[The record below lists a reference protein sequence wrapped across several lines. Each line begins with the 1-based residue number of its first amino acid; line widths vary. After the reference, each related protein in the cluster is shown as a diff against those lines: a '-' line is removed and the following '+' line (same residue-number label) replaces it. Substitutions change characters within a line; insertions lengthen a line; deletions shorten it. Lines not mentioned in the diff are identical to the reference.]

1 MTTFRAVHTSGRRL
15 SLTLAAS
22 ALALGLA
29 ACGSQSA
36 TTTTAAAGG
45 GAAPAALTGTAT
57 PTASALAG
65 KAVDAKALATAI
77 AKASAAKKYV
87 HVSGNAGGQSVT
99 GSVAYVDDTVRT
111 HVKVGADT
119 EVITIGK
126 TVYAKTAGKWKKQAA
141 RGAAS
146 RGMGRGMPDVGDLA
160 ATLGKTV
167 RDLGPTTL
175 DGKSVTHYRSTATLA
190 EVTSSAKTSDER
202 QLLASVAK
210 MGITGYTTDLYVGAG
225 DLPAKVTVK
234 VDGAPAGLADSA
246 LTYSAW
252 GTPVTIK
259 APKTS

>member
-1 MTTFRAVHTSGRRL
+1 M
-15 SLTLAAS
+15 
-22 ALALGLA
+22 ALGLA

-36 TTTTAAAGG
+36 TTTAAAGG
-45 GAAPAALTGTAT
+45 GAAPAALTNAAT
-57 PTASALAG
+57 PTASPLVG
-65 KAVDAKALATAI
+65 KAVDAKALAAAI

-87 HVSGNAGGQSVT
+87 HLSGNAGGQSVS
-99 GSVAYVDDTVRT
+99 GSVAYVGDTVRT
-111 HVKVGADT
+111 HVKAGADT
-119 EVITIGK
+119 EAITIGK
-126 TVYAKTAGKWKKQAA
+126 SVYVKTAGKWEKQASHA
-141 RGAAS
+141 RPT
-146 RGMGRGMPDVGDLA
+146 GMPNVGDLA

-167 RDLGPTTL
+167 REVGSTILA
-175 DGKSVTHYRSTATLA
+175 GKTVTHYRSTATLA
-190 EVTSSAKTSDER
+190 EVESAAKTSDER

-234 VDGAPAGLADSA
+234 VDGAPAGLADST